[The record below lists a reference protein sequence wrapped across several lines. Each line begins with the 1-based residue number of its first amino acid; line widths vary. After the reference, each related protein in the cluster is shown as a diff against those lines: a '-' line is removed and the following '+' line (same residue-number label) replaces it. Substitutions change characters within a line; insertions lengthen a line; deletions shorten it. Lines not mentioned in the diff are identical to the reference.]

1 MMYKVEQIGSL
12 LRPEWLKEARIRFDA
27 GEISAAEFKSI
38 EDRAVREA
46 VAVQEAAGM
55 DVVTDG
61 EQRRS
66 MFFSWF
72 FDALSGFDLTAS
84 SNFPGLE
91 WRGLNGAAQSTN
103 AKTPVVP
110 VVTRKLARKKAVS
123 VEEFTFLRAI
133 TDRPKKITLPSP
145 LLAWSFWS
153 SSHSAAAY
161 PDIFDLFH
169 DVARLLRE
177 EIEELRALGCEYVQ
191 IDAPELAILI
201 DPSLREG
208 VKAQT
213 GIDTERLL
221 KEGIACI
228 NEVVDGLEGI
238 KTCLH
243 ICRGNNAGQ
252 FYAEGGYESI
262 AKALFK
268 GARSFDLYS
277 LEYDDPRSGNFE
289 PLALVPKG
297 KGVILG
303 LISTKRPDIEAK
315 DLLKARIDEATRFI
329 PLERIG
335 ISPQCGFASTWEGNP
350 LTTAD
355 QAKKLQLV
363 REVAEEVLQAPS
375 SESSPD

>member
-1 MMYKVEQIGSL
+1 MMYKIEQIGSL
-12 LRPEWLKEARIRFDA
+12 LRPEWLKEARLRFEA
-27 GEISAAEFKSI
+27 GEISAIEFKRV

-46 VAVQEAAGM
+46 VAVQKAAGM
-55 DVVTDG
+55 EVVTDG

-84 SNFPGLE
+84 SNFPGIE
-91 WRGLNGAAQSTN
+91 WRSLKGMAQSTN

-110 VVTRKLARKKAVS
+110 VVTRKLARKKSVS

-133 TDRPKKITLPSP
+133 TDLPKKITLPSP

-153 SSHSAAAY
+153 SSHSAAVY

-177 EIEELRALGCEYVQ
+177 EIEELHALGCEYVQ
-191 IDAPELAILI
+191 IDAPELSILI

-208 VKAQT
+208 IKAQT

-221 KEGIACI
+221 TEGIACI
-228 NEVVDGLEGI
+228 DEVVNGLKGI

-252 FYAEGGYESI
+252 FYAEGSYESI
-262 AKALFK
+262 AEALFK
-268 GARSFDLYS
+268 GAKSFDLYS
-277 LEYDDPRSGNFE
+277 LEYDDPRSGSFE
-289 PLALVPKG
+289 PLALVPEG

-303 LISTKRPDIEAK
+303 LISTKRPDIEEK
-315 DLLKARIDEATRFI
+315 SMLKARIEEASQFI
-329 PLERIG
+329 PRARIG
-335 ISPQCGFASTWEGNP
+335 LSPQCGFASTWEGNP
-350 LTTAD
+350 LTTEA

-363 REVAEEVLQAPS
+363 REVAEEMLQPLS
-375 SESSPD
+375 GENFPD